1 VPRDGPR
8 SQLPRE
14 PRDRG
19 NDDLPDQDITIE
31 QQQTLLRVYDDLR
44 SMADHPTPVV
54 RAGARLALA
63 EIAHVVNAL
72 GLRYDLYTKD
82 LVHDGGER

>member
-1 VPRDGPR
+1 VNDF
-8 SQLPRE
+8 LPE
-14 PRDRG
+14 TEG
-19 NDDLPDQDITIE
+19 TTTLPDQDITIAQE
-31 QQQTLLRVYDDLR
+31 QTLLRVYDDLR

>member
-1 VPRDGPR
+1 VTR
-8 SQLPRE
+8 SQPLDTEER
-14 PRDRG
+14 RT
-19 NDDLPDQDITIE
+19 LPDQDITVE

-44 SMADHPTPVV
+44 SLADHPTPVV